1 MEQPFDQFVDVL
13 EASRTLGVHPD
24 SVRRLIVREE
34 LPAYKYANKWL
45 IRKDVLA
52 EFAKTYYGRPGPK
65 PRIKQQSRTDI
76 GPDQQRKSGPQ
87 P

>member
-34 LPAYKYANKWL
+34 LPGYKYANKWL
-45 IRKDVLA
+45 IRKDVLE
-52 EFAKTYYGRPGPK
+52 EFARTYDSRPGPK
-65 PRIKQQSRTDI
+65 SRSRE
-76 GPDQQRKSGPQ
+76 QR
-87 P
+87 